1 MNVLLSQKPISFE
14 KIAVRLICLF
24 FVTVIFLGEG
34 LYFLRDSSVVHSQDF
49 YGTDLQIQN
58 LNSYKSSI
66 KDVREK
72 LWLMSLDRRYGNS
85 YKNFIKDGVVHIK
98 MTKYINNKPLKIN
111 VIEINTKIN
120 PEIRIEP
127 VIAGEKLAKK
137 ASVVNISQKN
147 NAFAAI
153 NGSFFK
159 PQSGIPLGILMIDKK
174 LLTGPIYD
182 RVALGIT
189 DDGFKMD
196 RVSLNATLNYQGNN
210 LKVNNINQP
219 RMLSSDVLIYT
230 ADWGKF
236 SPKTSKNGIQIAVQN
251 GKIISQSTMPIE
263 IPQNGYVISAPQ
275 EILNEFFTHNSNE
288 RKIIRK
294 NKNNSIVLNIKTL
307 PDWEDVNH
315 IIGGGP
321 FLVKEGNIFVD
332 YIEEKFKPI
341 AGKNPRTAIGY
352 TKNGNFIMVTIDG
365 REETSV
371 GAGLFELAKIMKN
384 FECEYAMN
392 LDGGGS
398 STMQINGK
406 IVNNPSIKGGIA
418 VSNALTLTSNEKIAL
433 TK

>member
-1 MNVLLSQKPISFE
+1 MNVLLSQKPICFE
-14 KIAVRLICLF
+14 KIAVRLVCLF

-58 LNSYKSSI
+58 PNSYKSSI
-66 KDVREK
+66 KEVREK

-137 ASVVNISQKN
+137 ASVVSISQKN

-189 DDGFKMD
+189 NNGFKMD
-196 RVSLNATLNYQGNN
+196 RVPLNATLNYQDKQ

-219 RMLSSDVLIYT
+219 RMLSTDVLIYT
-230 ADWGKF
+230 SDWGKF
-236 SPKTSKNGIQIAVQN
+236 SPKTSKNGIQIAIQN

-263 IPQNGYVISAPQ
+263 IPQDGYVISAPKTT
-275 EILNEFFTHNSNE
+275 LDEFFTKND

-294 NKNNSIVLNIKTL
+294 SNNNIVLDIKTL

-321 FLVKEGNIFVD
+321 FLVKNGNIFVD
-332 YIEEKFKPI
+332 YVEEKFKPI

-365 REETSV
+365 REENSV